1 MTTRVFVIAILS
13 ALPFVGIAGA
23 QHPLLDM
30 IANKVVQKY

>member
-1 MTTRVFVIAILS
+1 MTTRVFVIAMLS
-13 ALPFVGIAGA
+13 MPLFVSIASA